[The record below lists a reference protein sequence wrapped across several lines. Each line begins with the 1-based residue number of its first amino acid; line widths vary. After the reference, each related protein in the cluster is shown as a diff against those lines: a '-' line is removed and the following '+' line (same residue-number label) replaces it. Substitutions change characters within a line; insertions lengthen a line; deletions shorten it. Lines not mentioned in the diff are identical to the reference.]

1 MEKALQNRRE
11 NSEQFS
17 TTYSFWTDAY
27 VYLGNRVDV
36 DWAFTKNNLGSVLYT
51 TNGYDGVFVIDDRG
65 TRYAMLEGELSERSL
80 ADSLGADA
88 GDILSAARRAAVDE
102 AAISRYVDFDG
113 APAILVASAI
123 KPTSD
128 HAPID
133 LDKASV
139 MVFVDRLTPAKLA
152 KLGGYYGI
160 ANLHLLAGGAAGDKE
175 SLALEGTP
183 HRLAWVSSRPGSAML
198 RETALPLLGIFV
210 LAAGLLFWLS
220 RSAVLNARAV
230 DRQQKVLKRSNQALL
245 ASEERFKSIA
255 EAASDWIWE
264 VDGHFVFTYLSV
276 RFRDVTGYQPEAWIG
291 RRLDELL
298 DSDTVNIV
306 KWLEGLPDA
315 GAPSSL
321 VCAFR
326 DSQGQARVGK
336 LSASAIRN
344 GVASGYRGTA
354 ADITDEVEA
363 HAKIQHLSLHDALTG
378 LPNRNK
384 LFQFLERLLAEK
396 AGKSP
401 VAVLMLDLDRFKP
414 INDQHGHPAGDAVL
428 YAIAE
433 RLRASTRDQDM
444 VARLGG
450 DEFVVVSTHVS
461 SKLEIEFCSRLID
474 VINREIAYEGHSFHV
489 GASIGVALAPEHGG
503 DPRGLLRCADVA
515 MYEAKAAGR
524 NTWRFYLEAMDSHL
538 AEKKLRETE
547 LRAALQN
554 GEFELYYQP
563 RFLAQEQTIA
573 SAEALIRWNHPH
585 RGLIGPDEFIGLAE
599 ESDLIVQIGNWVL
612 REACATA
619 ASWPGE
625 VMVSVNV
632 SPAQFMTGDIVW
644 QVREALRLAHLDAR
658 RLELEV
664 TENVMLNDV
673 DGALRTMTALK
684 ELGVRLNM
692 DDFGTGYS
700 SLGYLRTY
708 PFDSI
713 KIDKRFVASM
723 EKTGRDRSIVQ
734 AIINLGNALNLRVTA
749 EGWRP
754 KGRCISCATSNATNC
769 KDSCSAGRWMRTA
782 CATCWR
788 ARRPRRHRFPP
799 RAMLRAALERGR
811 RDHAEPQRPSVQ
823 RTPCVWFRECS
834 TDYLT

>member
-1 MEKALQNRRE
+1 M
-11 NSEQFS
+11 
-17 TTYSFWTDAY
+17 
-27 VYLGNRVDV
+27 
-36 DWAFTKNNLGSVLYT
+36 
-51 TNGYDGVFVIDDRG
+51 
-65 TRYAMLEGELSERSL
+65 
-80 ADSLGADA
+80 
-88 GDILSAARRAAVDE
+88 
-102 AAISRYVDFDG
+102 
-113 APAILVASAI
+113 
-123 KPTSD
+123 
-128 HAPID
+128 
-133 LDKASV
+133 
-139 MVFVDRLTPAKLA
+139 
-152 KLGGYYGI
+152 
-160 ANLHLLAGGAAGDKE
+160 
-175 SLALEGTP
+175 
-183 HRLAWVSSRPGSAML
+183 
-198 RETALPLLGIFV
+198 
-210 LAAGLLFWLS
+210 
-220 RSAVLNARAV
+220 
-230 DRQQKVLKRSNQALL
+230 
-245 ASEERFKSIA
+245 
-255 EAASDWIWE
+255 
-264 VDGHFVFTYLSV
+264 
-276 RFRDVTGYQPEAWIG
+276 
-291 RRLDELL
+291 
-298 DSDTVNIV
+298 
-306 KWLEGLPDA
+306 
-315 GAPSSL
+315 
-321 VCAFR
+321 
-326 DSQGQARVGK
+326 
-336 LSASAIRN
+336 
-344 GVASGYRGTA
+344 
-354 ADITDEVEA
+354 
-363 HAKIQHLSLHDALTG
+363 
-378 LPNRNK
+378 
-384 LFQFLERLLAEK
+384 
-396 AGKSP
+396 
-401 VAVLMLDLDRFKP
+401 
-414 INDQHGHPAGDAVL
+414 
-428 YAIAE
+428 
-433 RLRASTRDQDM
+433 
-444 VARLGG
+444 
-450 DEFVVVSTHVS
+450 VSTHVS
-461 SKLEIEFCSRLID
+461 SKLEIEKFCSRLID
-474 VINREIAYEGHSFHV
+474 VINREVAYEGHSFHV

-573 SAEALIRWNHPH
+573 SAEALIRWNHPR

-749 EGWRP
+749 EGVETEGQMHILRDEQCHELQGFLLSRP
-754 KGRCISCATSNATNC
+754 LDAQGLRDLLAREAGQTQAPQV
-769 KDSCSAGRWMRTA
+769 SAEGHA
-782 CATCWR
+782 
-788 ARRPRRHRFPP
+788 ARRP
-799 RAMLRAALERGR
+799 
-811 RDHAEPQRPSVQ
+811 
-823 RTPCVWFRECS
+823 
-834 TDYLT
+834 

>member
-1 MEKALQNRRE
+1 MLASAIASGTAVSQVSKHLLMFLAALFLALGACGWAILHIARHQDDIAIEQSHFYVEKALQNRRE

-80 ADSLGADA
+80 ADSLNADT
-88 GDILSAARRAAVDE
+88 GDILRSARRAAVDE

-133 LDKASV
+133 LAKASV

-152 KLGGYYGI
+152 KLG
-160 ANLHLLAGGAAGDKE
+160 
-175 SLALEGTP
+175 
-183 HRLAWVSSRPGSAML
+183 
-198 RETALPLLGIFV
+198 
-210 LAAGLLFWLS
+210 
-220 RSAVLNARAV
+220 
-230 DRQQKVLKRSNQALL
+230 QQKVLKRSNQALL

-461 SKLEIEFCSRLID
+461 SKLEIEKFCSRLID
-474 VINREIAYEGHSFHV
+474 VINREVAYEGHSFHV

-573 SAEALIRWNHPH
+573 SAEALIRWNHPR

-644 QVREALRLAHLDAR
+644 QVREALRLARLDAR

-749 EGWRP
+749 EGVETEGQMHILRDEQCHELQGFLLSRP
-754 KGRCISCATSNATNC
+754 LDAQRLRDLLEREAGQTQAPQV
-769 KDSCSAGRWMRTA
+769 SAEGHA
-782 CATCWR
+782 
-788 ARRPRRHRFPP
+788 ARRP
-799 RAMLRAALERGR
+799 
-811 RDHAEPQRPSVQ
+811 
-823 RTPCVWFRECS
+823 
-834 TDYLT
+834 

>member
-1 MEKALQNRRE
+1 
-11 NSEQFS
+11 
-17 TTYSFWTDAY
+17 
-27 VYLGNRVDV
+27 
-36 DWAFTKNNLGSVLYT
+36 
-51 TNGYDGVFVIDDRG
+51 
-65 TRYAMLEGELSERSL
+65 
-80 ADSLGADA
+80 
-88 GDILSAARRAAVDE
+88 
-102 AAISRYVDFDG
+102 
-113 APAILVASAI
+113 
-123 KPTSD
+123 
-128 HAPID
+128 
-133 LDKASV
+133 
-139 MVFVDRLTPAKLA
+139 
-152 KLGGYYGI
+152 
-160 ANLHLLAGGAAGDKE
+160 
-175 SLALEGTP
+175 
-183 HRLAWVSSRPGSAML
+183 
-198 RETALPLLGIFV
+198 
-210 LAAGLLFWLS
+210 
-220 RSAVLNARAV
+220 
-230 DRQQKVLKRSNQALL
+230 
-245 ASEERFKSIA
+245 
-255 EAASDWIWE
+255 
-264 VDGHFVFTYLSV
+264 
-276 RFRDVTGYQPEAWIG
+276 
-291 RRLDELL
+291 
-298 DSDTVNIV
+298 
-306 KWLEGLPDA
+306 
-315 GAPSSL
+315 
-321 VCAFR
+321 
-326 DSQGQARVGK
+326 
-336 LSASAIRN
+336 
-344 GVASGYRGTA
+344 
-354 ADITDEVEA
+354 
-363 HAKIQHLSLHDALTG
+363 
-378 LPNRNK
+378 
-384 LFQFLERLLAEK
+384 
-396 AGKSP
+396 
-401 VAVLMLDLDRFKP
+401 
-414 INDQHGHPAGDAVL
+414 
-428 YAIAE
+428 
-433 RLRASTRDQDM
+433 DQDM

-461 SKLEIEFCSRLID
+461 SKLEIEKFCSRLID
-474 VINREIAYEGHSFHV
+474 VINREVAYEGHSFHV

-573 SAEALIRWNHPH
+573 SAEALIRWNHPR

-644 QVREALRLAHLDAR
+644 QVREALRLARLDAR

-684 ELGVRLNM
+684 ALGVRLNM

-749 EGWRP
+749 EGVETEGQMHILRDEQCHELQGFLLSRP
-754 KGRCISCATSNATNC
+754 LDAQRLRDLLEREAGQTQAPQV
-769 KDSCSAGRWMRTA
+769 SAEGHA
-782 CATCWR
+782 
-788 ARRPRRHRFPP
+788 ARRP
-799 RAMLRAALERGR
+799 
-811 RDHAEPQRPSVQ
+811 
-823 RTPCVWFRECS
+823 
-834 TDYLT
+834 

>member
-1 MEKALQNRRE
+1 M
-11 NSEQFS
+11 
-17 TTYSFWTDAY
+17 
-27 VYLGNRVDV
+27 
-36 DWAFTKNNLGSVLYT
+36 
-51 TNGYDGVFVIDDRG
+51 
-65 TRYAMLEGELSERSL
+65 
-80 ADSLGADA
+80 
-88 GDILSAARRAAVDE
+88 
-102 AAISRYVDFDG
+102 
-113 APAILVASAI
+113 
-123 KPTSD
+123 
-128 HAPID
+128 
-133 LDKASV
+133 
-139 MVFVDRLTPAKLA
+139 
-152 KLGGYYGI
+152 
-160 ANLHLLAGGAAGDKE
+160 
-175 SLALEGTP
+175 
-183 HRLAWVSSRPGSAML
+183 
-198 RETALPLLGIFV
+198 
-210 LAAGLLFWLS
+210 
-220 RSAVLNARAV
+220 
-230 DRQQKVLKRSNQALL
+230 
-245 ASEERFKSIA
+245 
-255 EAASDWIWE
+255 
-264 VDGHFVFTYLSV
+264 
-276 RFRDVTGYQPEAWIG
+276 
-291 RRLDELL
+291 
-298 DSDTVNIV
+298 
-306 KWLEGLPDA
+306 
-315 GAPSSL
+315 
-321 VCAFR
+321 
-326 DSQGQARVGK
+326 
-336 LSASAIRN
+336 
-344 GVASGYRGTA
+344 
-354 ADITDEVEA
+354 
-363 HAKIQHLSLHDALTG
+363 
-378 LPNRNK
+378 
-384 LFQFLERLLAEK
+384 
-396 AGKSP
+396 
-401 VAVLMLDLDRFKP
+401 
-414 INDQHGHPAGDAVL
+414 
-428 YAIAE
+428 
-433 RLRASTRDQDM
+433 
-444 VARLGG
+444 
-450 DEFVVVSTHVS
+450 
-461 SKLEIEFCSRLID
+461 
-474 VINREIAYEGHSFHV
+474 INREIAYEGHSFHV

-524 NTWRFYLEAMDSHL
+524 NTWRFCLEAMDSHL
-538 AEKKLRETE
+538 AEKLRETE

-769 KDSCSAGRWMRTA
+769 KDSCSAGRWMRRA

-788 ARRPRRHRFPP
+788 ARRADPGATGFRRGPCCAPP
-799 RAMLRAALERGR
+799 LSGGR

-823 RTPCVWFRECS
+823 RSPCVWFRECS

>member
-1 MEKALQNRRE
+1 M
-11 NSEQFS
+11 
-17 TTYSFWTDAY
+17 
-27 VYLGNRVDV
+27 
-36 DWAFTKNNLGSVLYT
+36 
-51 TNGYDGVFVIDDRG
+51 
-65 TRYAMLEGELSERSL
+65 
-80 ADSLGADA
+80 
-88 GDILSAARRAAVDE
+88 
-102 AAISRYVDFDG
+102 
-113 APAILVASAI
+113 
-123 KPTSD
+123 
-128 HAPID
+128 
-133 LDKASV
+133 
-139 MVFVDRLTPAKLA
+139 
-152 KLGGYYGI
+152 
-160 ANLHLLAGGAAGDKE
+160 
-175 SLALEGTP
+175 
-183 HRLAWVSSRPGSAML
+183 
-198 RETALPLLGIFV
+198 PLLGIFV

-461 SKLEIEFCSRLID
+461 SKLEIEKFCSRLID
-474 VINREIAYEGHSFHV
+474 VINREVAYEGHSFHV

-573 SAEALIRWNHPH
+573 SAEALIRWNHPR

-644 QVREALRLAHLDAR
+644 QVREALRLARLDAR

-673 DGALRTMTALK
+673 DGALRTMTALRSWASASTWTTS
-684 ELGVRLNM
+684 VPAIPRSA
-692 DDFGTGYS
+692 TCAPIPSTASRSTSAS
-700 SLGYLRTY
+700 SPAWEDRAR
-708 PFDSI
+708 PFDRAGHHQS
-713 KIDKRFVASM
+713 RQRPEPAGHRR
-723 EKTGRDRSIVQ
+723 GRGDRR
-734 AIINLGNALNLRVTA
+734 ADAYPARRAMPRTARVPA
-749 EGWRP
+749 QPAAG
-754 KGRCISCATSNATNC
+754 CAAPAR
-769 KDSCSAGRWMRTA
+769 SAGARGGA
-782 CATCWR
+782 DPGATGFR
-788 ARRPRRHRFPP
+788 RRPCCAPALSGRQKGARG
-799 RAMLRAALERGR
+799 ASAALGSAIALRM
-811 RDHAEPQRPSVQ
+811 VQ
-823 RTPCVWFRECS
+823 KM
-834 TDYLT
+834 LN